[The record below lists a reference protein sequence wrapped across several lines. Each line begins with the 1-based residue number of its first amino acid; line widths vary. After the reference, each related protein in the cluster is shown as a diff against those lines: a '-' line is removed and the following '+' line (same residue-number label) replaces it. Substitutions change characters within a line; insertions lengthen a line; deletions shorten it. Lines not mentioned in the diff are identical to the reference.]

1 MIRNSLFILC
11 GLVAMIGCRKT
22 KNSVVETPTAVVK
35 DSVLAVAPVDT
46 LVYYERTACF
56 GMCPIFKCV
65 ILSNNVAWYE
75 GRNFVDRIGTFQT
88 NMDPTALQ
96 KIYAMCDQIGYFG
109 FKEQYDH
116 AHVTDLPSVITR
128 IRQGSKEHQV
138 VNRYRGPRE
147 LNDLYALL
155 DATIAA
161 SKWEQVAEEKK

>member
-1 MIRNSLFILC
+1 MRSF
-11 GLVAMIGCRKT
+11 A
-22 KNSVVETPTAVVK
+22 TPAAVLK
-35 DSVLAVAPVDT
+35 DSVLPDDHVDT
-46 LVYYERTACF
+46 LMSFWRTACF
-56 GMCPIFKCV
+56 WMGPLFKCV
-65 ILSNNVAWYE
+65 ILGHNVAWYE
-75 GRNFVDRIGTFQT
+75 GRNLVDRIGTFQT
-88 NMDPTALQ
+88 KMDPTALQ

-161 SKWEQVAEEKK
+161 SKWEQVEEEKK